1 MSQPLPPERP
11 AAGGENRQSSTRAT
25 LIASARGFVA
35 VSGVSLLLVVGLW
48 ALAREAPSAGTSMA
62 PMLAPTT
69 ITVRNRFRIAD
80 FPTARAIIPGSP
92 EARPIGAG
100 IPRRTVP
107 DVTREAPSS
116 IGQPGRAPDPGGVGA
131 GGRAPDPGGLGEGGR
146 DSNPSGFG
154 ASGRAPDPGG
164 VGEGG
169 RVPPRTLPV
178 VAPSRNER

>member
-1 MSQPLPPERP
+1 MSEPLPPEPP

-92 EARPIGAG
+92 VARPIGAG

-131 GGRAPDPGGLGEGGR
+131 GGRDA
-146 DSNPSGFG
+146 NPSGFG
-154 ASGRAPDPGG
+154 ASGRAPDLGG

-169 RVPPRTLPV
+169 RVPPRALPV
-178 VAPSRNER
+178 VAPSSNER